1 MPEDLLERLVLE
13 SAEETARRRERT
25 PMAEVERRARAQAAT
40 RDFAGA
46 LRRQGLAVI
55 AEMKARTPSMG
66 ILVGS
71 GYEPARLA
79 EIYESG
85 GAAALSVLC
94 QETSFGGSPE
104 HLLAVRE
111 VSSLPVLRKDF
122 ISDEYQVA
130 EARALGADA
139 VLLIAAA
146 VSAHRLKELLDYVRS
161 LGMEALVEVHEAAEL
176 PDVLAI
182 GARVI
187 GVNHRNLRDFQV
199 DTSLSGRLRPL
210 VPAACVLVA
219 ESGIHTAADAR
230 AMRAAGADAVLV
242 GEALMRASDP
252 AAKVRELAGAP
263 PSPLRG
269 DTSLSSGE
277 EASF

>member
-13 SAEETARRRERT
+13 SAAETARRRERM
-25 PMAEVERRARAQAAT
+25 PMVEVERRARAQAAPC
-40 RDFAGA
+40 DFAGA
-46 LRRQGLAVI
+46 LTRDGLAVI

-66 ILVGS
+66 VLAGS

-79 EIYESG
+79 QVYEAG

-104 HLLAVRE
+104 HLQVVRA

-122 ISDEYQVA
+122 ISEEYQVA

-146 VSAHRLKELLDYVRS
+146 VSAHRLMELLRYTRS
-161 LGMEALVEVHEAAEL
+161 LGMEALIEVHDASEL
-176 PDVLAI
+176 PDALAI

-187 GVNHRNLRDFQV
+187 GVNHRDLRTFHV
-199 DTSLSGRLRPL
+199 DTGLTGRLRPL

-219 ESGIHTAADAR
+219 ESGIHSGADAR
-230 AMRAAGADAVLV
+230 AMREAGADAVLV
-242 GEALMRASDP
+242 GEALMRAADP
-252 AAKVRELAGAP
+252 AAKVRELRV
-263 PSPLRG
+263 S
-269 DTSLSSGE
+269 
-277 EASF
+277 